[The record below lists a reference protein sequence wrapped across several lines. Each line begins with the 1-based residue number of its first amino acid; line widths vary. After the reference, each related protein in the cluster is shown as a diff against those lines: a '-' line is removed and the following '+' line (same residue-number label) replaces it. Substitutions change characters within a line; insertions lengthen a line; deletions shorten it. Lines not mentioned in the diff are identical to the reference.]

1 MITEIV
7 EKIATK
13 EGIDKEKLIIL
24 SLIAYLNEKKRKY
37 MEERLEILKRYGVNS
52 MKELEEKI
60 RKGEIEEHPAWEDL
74 ITLENLEELIR
85 EISDDIR
92 RLQKII

>member
-7 EKIATK
+7 EKIANK
-13 EGIDKEKLIIL
+13 EGVDKEKLIIL

-37 MEERLEILKRYGVNS
+37 MEEKLEILKRYGVNS

-60 RKGEIEEHPAWEDL
+60 RNGEVEEHPAWEDL
-74 ITLENLEELIR
+74 ITLENLEELIK
-85 EISDDIR
+85 EISDDIQ
-92 RLQKII
+92 RLQKIV

>member
-7 EKIATK
+7 EKIANK
-13 EGIDKEKLIIL
+13 VGVDKEKLIIL

-37 MEERLEILKRYGVNS
+37 MEEKLEILKRYGVNS

-60 RKGEIEEHPAWEDL
+60 RNGEVEEHPAWEDL
-74 ITLENLEELIR
+74 ITLENLEELIK
-85 EISDDIR
+85 EISDDIQ
-92 RLQKII
+92 RLQKIV

>member
-1 MITEIV
+1 MIAEIV

-13 EGIDKEKLIIL
+13 EGVDKEKLIVL
-24 SLIAYLNEKKRKY
+24 SLIAYLNEKKRRY
-37 MEERLEILKRYGVNS
+37 MEERLEILKRYSVNS

>member
-7 EKIATK
+7 EKIANK
-13 EGIDKEKLIIL
+13 EGVDKEKLIIL

-37 MEERLEILKRYGVNS
+37 MEEKLEILKRYSVNS

-60 RKGEIEEHPAWEDL
+60 RNGEVEEHPAWEDL
-74 ITLENLEELIR
+74 ITLENLEELIK
-85 EISDDIR
+85 EISDDIQ
-92 RLQKII
+92 RLQKIV

>member
-24 SLIAYLNEKKRKY
+24 GLIAYLNEKKRKY

>member
-13 EGIDKEKLIIL
+13 EGVDKEKLIVL
-24 SLIAYLNEKKRKY
+24 SLIAYLNEKKRRY
-37 MEERLEILKRYGVNS
+37 MEERLEILKRYSVNS

-60 RKGEIEEHPAWEDL
+60 RKGEVEEHPAWEDL